1 MGELDL
7 NAKTS
12 PSHLKDSVRLWSR
25 LCGGQFVLP
34 ELLINNWSRVNS
46 CIVIGIREEK
56 NQLMEEQGHTFI
68 QVVRSLNLNLI
79 N

>member
-1 MGELDL
+1 MVQTQSL
-7 NAKTS
+7 
-12 PSHLKDSVRLWSR
+12 
-25 LCGGQFVLP
+25 LP
-34 ELLINNWSRVNS
+34 ELLIHNWSQVNS

-56 NQLMEEQGHTFI
+56 KLMEEHGHTFI